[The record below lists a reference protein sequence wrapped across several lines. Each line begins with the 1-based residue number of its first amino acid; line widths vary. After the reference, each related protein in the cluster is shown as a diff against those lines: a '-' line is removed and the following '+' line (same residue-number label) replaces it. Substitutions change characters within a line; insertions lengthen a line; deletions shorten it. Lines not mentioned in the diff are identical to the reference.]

1 MLGLLAPIW
10 LAGLGALFVPIAL
23 HLWSRRGGR
32 PIRVGSIRLLAGTPP
47 ATRRSWMVQE
57 PWLLALRCAVLAT
70 LAVALTGPFWIPRV
84 AGTNVQALV
93 ALDVRDRDA
102 LVDSLRRAGVSVSL
116 LAGEAPAGGTIN
128 LWTALR
134 HADRRAPPGTQVIV
148 FAPDLLRYFRG
159 ERPMLSTRVE
169 WHTRPAITP
178 AAAVS
183 TPPPARVVT
192 IFAEPARL
200 DDAGYVRAAIEAAGS
215 ATGIPAIVS
224 IRPATT
230 TAAVATSDWFV
241 WLSARA
247 TPDVILEAVRRGGVL
262 LSDAGAAPV
271 QRQYSRVVTGS
282 QPSDAW
288 LTSAT
293 VASPSGAPVWSDGTG
308 APILTETRQGR
319 GIHYRFYSRFF
330 PGWGDFVLRP
340 AFPLAMSRLWAA
352 AGSPALAPDNRRMTV
367 QQILPAQSPGR
378 ETASSPDA
386 LRQSLFLPFWT
397 LAALLFLAERWMSR
411 RPRRV
416 PV

>member
-10 LAGLGALFVPIAL
+10 LAGLGALLVPIAL

-57 PWLLALRCAVLAT
+57 PWLLVLRCAVLAT
-70 LAVALTGPFWIPRV
+70 LAVALAGPFWMPRG
-84 AGTNVQALV
+84 AGSNLQALV
-93 ALDVRDRDA
+93 APDVLDREA
-102 LVDSLRRAGVSVSL
+102 LVDSLQQAGVSVSL
-116 LAGEAPAGGTIN
+116 LDSAPAGGTPN

-134 HADRRAPPGTQVIV
+134 HADRLAPRGTRFIV

-169 WHTRPAITP
+169 WHTRPAMAP
-178 AAAVS
+178 AAPVS

-224 IRPATT
+224 IQPATT

-247 TPDVILEAVRRGGVL
+247 IPDVILEGVRRGGVL

-271 QRQYSRVVTGS
+271 QRQHSRVVTGS

-293 VASPSGAPVWSDGTG
+293 RATPGGALVWSDGTG
-308 APILTETRQGR
+308 APILTETRQER

-352 AGSPALAPDNRRMTV
+352 AGMPALAPDNRRMTV

-378 ETASSPDA
+378 ETAYSPNA
-386 LRQSLFLPFWT
+386 LRRSLFLPFWI

-411 RPRRV
+411 RPRQV
-416 PV
+416 PA